1 MSASES
7 DANSTMLVDGPA
19 VEEADGAVVQE
30 IAVGPSSD
38 FASHGDSY
46 PASQNSV
53 DRPGRAFIFSAPALN
68 GS

>member
-1 MSASES
+1 
-7 DANSTMLVDGPA
+7 
-19 VEEADGAVVQE
+19 VVQE
-30 IAVGPSSD
+30 IAVGPSAE
-38 FASHGDSY
+38 FTSHGDSY